1 MKTILTICFV
11 LILNFNSNAQ
21 YRFNK
26 EKYNSKEY
34 TYQPGDPYNPLIC
47 GAVSYFMPGLGQMV
61 AGETGR
67 GLVFTG
73 AFFGSVVV
81 AGVGAIG
88 TLGNTIYKTNNGAT
102 ALLVVGATGAITTMI
117 WSIVDAVKVTKVNN
131 LAFRDKRRA
140 SYNLDLQPVFISNEA
155 VVGQSVGLK
164 LRVRF

>member
-21 YRFNK
+21 YRLNK
-26 EKYNSKEY
+26 EKYNSSEY
-34 TYQPGDPYNPLIC
+34 FHQTGDPYNPLIC
-47 GAVSYFMPGLGQMV
+47 GAASFYLPGLGQIL

-67 GLVFTG
+67 GLIFTG
-73 AFFGSVVV
+73 AYFGSVVV
-81 AGVGAIG
+81 AGVGAFG
-88 TLGNTIYKTNNGAT
+88 SLNKSSNNLESNI
-102 ALLVVGATGAITTMI
+102 LLIAGLTGAAITMVG
-117 WSIVDAVKVTKVNN
+117 SIVDAVKVAKVNN

-140 SYNLDLQPVFISNEA
+140 SYNLDLQPVFISNGA